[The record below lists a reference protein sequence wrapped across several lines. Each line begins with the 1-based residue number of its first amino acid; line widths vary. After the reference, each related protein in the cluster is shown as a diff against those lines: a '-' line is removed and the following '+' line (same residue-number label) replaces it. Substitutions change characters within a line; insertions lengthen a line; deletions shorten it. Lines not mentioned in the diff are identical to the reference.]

1 MKLRIFVLW
10 AVFFFFLSA
19 DAFSA
24 VPQTPKG
31 NSQSQSSPF
40 RLVSSASGTKVTIK
54 NEQYVIEDPKNVFHV
69 PADNKIVVVLNWQG
83 PSKVHHF
90 QASWV
95 DPSGKI
101 IAVETVDLQSPG
113 SDFSCSWTLNLTDPE
128 SIRPGLWALESQIDG
143 LPASAYTFQIVS
155 DTNASQPAPVPSAS
169 DVYRRVLNASAF
181 VDNLD
186 ADGNVIR
193 QGSAFFIAKG
203 LLVTAFQ
210 VIDGATSLRIE
221 LPDGQNAA
229 TDRILAWNR
238 WQDWAILKIDVPG
251 GQVLDRAPVGSWKVG
266 DQGYLLDAND
276 SGRTI
281 QNVGIT
287 GIQQLPE
294 AGERINTS
302 WWGSS
307 RTTGSPL
314 LDKYGRVIGVL
325 GGSLIPGIETVRQ
338 SAMGNYAIVGQPFVN
353 SFVPLVVPISL
364 VPSETAPG
372 TPNTL
377 AQIAA
382 KGEFVRPIQRD
393 RQLAFATLCKAF
405 QRIGDVALVPTNQT
419 TQFSRQRDTLKLVV
433 TWAPNKKENTSIE
446 MRVFD
451 LNNQLVEESKPAK
464 IDLRPQKTAYSAIS
478 MPIVAL
484 KPGIYRADLL
494 LGNSTE
500 WRAFF
505 KVVE

>member
-1 MKLRIFVLW
+1 VLW
-10 AVFFFFLSA
+10 AVFFSFVSA
-19 DAFSA
+19 DAFPSA
-24 VPQTPKG
+24 IPQTRKG
-31 NSQSQSSPF
+31 NSQSQTSPF

-54 NEQYVIEDPKNVFHV
+54 NEQYVIEDPRNVFHV
-69 PADNKIVVVLNWQG
+69 PADNKIVVVLDWQG
-83 PSKVHHF
+83 PSKIHHF

-95 DPSGKI
+95 DPSGKV

-128 SIRPGLWALESQIDG
+128 SVRPGLWALESQIDG
-143 LPASAYTFQIVS
+143 LPAGAYTFQILS
-155 DTNASQPAPVPSAS
+155 DANPSQPAPVPSAS
-169 DVYRRVLNASAF
+169 DVYQRVLNASAF

-210 VIDGATSLRIE
+210 VVDGATSLRIE
-221 LPDGQNAA
+221 LPNGENAA
-229 TDRILAWNR
+229 TDRVVGWNR
-238 WQDWAILKIDVPG
+238 WQDWAIIKIDVPG
-251 GQVLDRAPVGSWKVG
+251 GQVLDRAPAGSWKVG

-281 QNVGIT
+281 QNVAIT

-294 AGERINTS
+294 SGERINTS
-302 WWGSS
+302 WWGSTK
-307 RTTGSPL
+307 TTGSPL
-314 LDKYGRVIGVL
+314 LDTYGRVIGVL
-325 GGSLIPGIETVRQ
+325 GGSLIPGIETVRP
-338 SAMGNYAIVGQPFVN
+338 SAMGNYAIAGQPFVN

-364 VPSETAPG
+364 VPSDPG
-372 TPNTL
+372 TPSTL

-382 KGEFVRPIQRD
+382 KGEFVRPIQHD
-393 RQLAFATLCKAF
+393 PQLALATLCKAF
-405 QRIGDVALVPTNQT
+405 QRIGNVALVPTNQT
-419 TQFSRQRDTLKLVV
+419 TQFSRQRDALKLVV
-433 TWAPNKKENTSIE
+433 TWAPKKKENTSVQMQI
-446 MRVFD
+446 FD
-451 LNNQLVEESKPAK
+451 LNNQILEETKPVK
-464 IDLRPQKTAYSAIS
+464 IELRPQRTAYSGFS
-478 MPIVAL
+478 MPIIAL

-494 LGNSTE
+494 LGNNTE